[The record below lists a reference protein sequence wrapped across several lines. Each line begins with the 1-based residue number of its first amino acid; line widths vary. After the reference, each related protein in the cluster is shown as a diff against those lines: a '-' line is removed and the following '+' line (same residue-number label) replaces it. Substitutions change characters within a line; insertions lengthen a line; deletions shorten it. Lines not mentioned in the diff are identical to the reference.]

1 MKRLFSGR
9 YRVIATTVDDHPAC
23 LPLYL
28 YLRPCSSIARA
39 VKYSEMEDM
48 EDESCAICLVD
59 YEAEDDLR
67 NLPCGHSFHK
77 TCVDGWLAVNASC
90 PNCRA
95 RCFDT
100 EDDEGEEK
108 TPEPLPAGENLA

>member
-1 MKRLFSGR
+1 
-9 YRVIATTVDDHPAC
+9 
-23 LPLYL
+23 
-28 YLRPCSSIARA
+28 
-39 VKYSEMEDM
+39 MENM

-59 YEAEDDLR
+59 YDAEDELR
-67 NLPCGHSFHK
+67 NLPCSHAFHK

-95 RCFDT
+95 RCFET
-100 EDDEGEEK
+100 EDDDGEEK